1 MSNAQRAE
9 AAIQVDEHHTYEIV
23 LGEKS
28 VVTWKEGN
36 VTLKVQIPYEKQR
49 TYGEHKLGTMPNPPD
64 TLDLGQVQVS
74 LPDDLASPQTIPVTM
89 PAGANLPLYIKS
101 CQQMLL
107 PMDFPL
113 PQPKNTLIDVQGE
126 MFDGIESLERL
137 LHGYAQSAP
146 DGGGNHTDPSDTSL
160 RLRLNLWAPDL
171 LTKSPKA
178 PGQELNE
185 MLDRREND
193 QQIFL
198 PQVEGDDAIIELAQ
212 SLVALAN
219 STSEGRILLGVARDG
234 AVIGLPGHNDAARQE
249 HVQQA
254 LLQATL
260 CCKPHVPFAPPKY
273 HEQDGKCVAVVEV
286 KPAQKPQAAA
296 SSAGWRQWLQI
307 PAIRS
312 SQNDQA
318 GEKPVKPYELAGFIY
333 QRKGNVT
340 TRKRAPRPP
349 RQWKRQPPSSLELM
363 DVLKLGNCADVIV
376 LNAGEGIDTLTLGPA
391 ISGLINA
398 GQKNGV
404 VVLRNLPASW
414 TAHVRLEQLRWRL
427 RQQLRA
433 YLQAELA
440 QCLPRMKSPAI
451 RLDVVAGEWVAIIRL
466 TDINV
471 PVMLYDG
478 KAYDWAGRN
487 LKTLS
492 TDEVFTRYLKRN
504 DQGDGKKQDKLNL
517 VYGELYWPMQPPKS
531 SQIDSE
537 QQKRRYDAQ
546 RHAIIWEQQPFAPQ
560 PQKTGQS
567 CMLTVPINQALM
579 TIDADGRVSRTTDP
593 MLAGRLF
600 VRFDDVLATDLG
612 VKPQAGEH
620 TGAWFNDLPIKK
632 RTHLRLEFT
641 VQAQELFKRRRR
653 TSLLRFRVP
662 DVTLDAD
669 RLVDLQQIFTD
680 LEFYVKPVVTPA
692 NGSATAHAATPS
704 ADWKVIRGVRNKA
717 FSDIKFTAGVA
728 AKPTELARELHY
740 EDRIDSKY
748 LQTALTEI
756 QVLLE
761 SWGEMDQDVRS
772 EMAQLHMD
780 LYELISQRFQYLR
793 TE

>member
-1 MSNAQRAE
+1 MSNSQRAE

-28 VVTWKEGN
+28 VVTWKEGK
-36 VTLKVQIPYEKQR
+36 VTVKVQIPYEKQR
-49 TYGEHKLGTMPNPPD
+49 TYGKDKLGTMPNPPD
-64 TLDLGQVQVS
+64 TLDLGQVQVN
-74 LPDDLASPQTIPVTM
+74 LPDDPASPRTIPVTM
-89 PAGANLPLYIKS
+89 PAGSNLPLYIKS
-101 CQQMLL
+101 CRQMLL

-113 PQPKNTLIDVQGE
+113 PQPKNTLIDVQAE
-126 MFDGIESLERL
+126 MFDGIARLERL

-146 DGGGNHTDPSDTSL
+146 DGVGNHTDPSDTSL

-171 LTKSPKA
+171 LTRSPKA

-185 MLDRREND
+185 MLDKREND
-193 QQIFL
+193 RQIFL
-198 PQVEGDDAIIELAQ
+198 PQVEGDDAITELAQ

-260 CCKPHVPFAPPKY
+260 HCKPHVPFAPPKY
-273 HEQDGKCVAVVEV
+273 HEKDGKFVAVVEI
-286 KPAQKPQAAA
+286 KPAQKPPATA
-296 SSAGWRQWLQI
+296 SSAGWRQRLPV
-307 PAIRS
+307 PALRS
-312 SQNDQA
+312 PQNDQA
-318 GEKPVKPYELAGFIY
+318 EEKSIKPYEFAGVIY
-333 QRKGNVT
+333 RRKGNVT
-340 TRKRAPRPP
+340 THKRAPRPP
-349 RQWKRQPPSSLELM
+349 RQWKRQPLRYLELM

-391 ISGLINA
+391 ISGLVNA

-404 VVLRNLPASW
+404 VVLRNLPVSW

-427 RQQLRA
+427 RQHLHA

-440 QCLPRMKSPAI
+440 QCLPRMKPPAI
-451 RLDVVAGEWVAIIRL
+451 RPVVIAGEWVAIIRL
-466 TDINV
+466 TDIKV

-478 KAYDWAGRN
+478 KAYAWTGRN

-504 DQGDGKKQDKLNL
+504 DQGDGKKQDKVNL

-531 SQIDSE
+531 SRIDGE

-579 TIDADGRVSRTTDP
+579 TIDTDGKVNRTTDP
-593 MLAGRLF
+593 TLAGRLF
-600 VRFDDVLATDLG
+600 VRFDDVTATDLG
-612 VKPQAGEH
+612 VKPQAGEY
-620 TGAWFNDLPIKK
+620 TGTWFNDLPIKK

-669 RLVDLQQIFTD
+669 RLADLQQIFTD
-680 LEFYVKPVVTPA
+680 LEFYVKPTATP
-692 NGSATAHAATPS
+692 HAATSP
-704 ADWKVIRGVRNKA
+704 ADWQVIRGVRNKA

-728 AKPTELARELHY
+728 SKPTELARELHY

-761 SWGEMDQDVRS
+761 SWGEMDPAAS
-772 EMAQLHMD
+772 LEMAQLHLD
-780 LYELISQRFQYLR
+780 LYELISRRFQYLR

>member
-1 MSNAQRAE
+1 MSDAQRAE

-28 VVTWKEGN
+28 VVTWKEGK
-36 VTLKVQIPYEKQR
+36 VTVKVQIPYEKQR
-49 TYGEHKLGTMPNPPD
+49 AYGSHKLGSMPTPPD
-64 TLDLGQVQVS
+64 MLDLGRVQVN
-74 LPDDLASPQTIPVTM
+74 LPDDPAAPQTIPVTM
-89 PAGANLPLYIKS
+89 PAGSNLPLYIKS
-101 CQQMLL
+101 CRQMLL

-113 PQPKNTLIDVQGE
+113 PQPKDTLIDVQGE

-137 LHGYAQSAP
+137 LHEYASSAP
-146 DGGGNHTDPSDTSL
+146 DGAGDRSDISDTSL
-160 RLRLNLWAPDL
+160 RLRLHLWAPDL

-185 MLDRREND
+185 MLDKREND
-193 QQIFL
+193 RQIFL
-198 PQVEGDDAIIELAQ
+198 PQIEGDAAVTELAQ

-219 STSEGRILLGVARDG
+219 STSEGRILLGVDRDG
-234 AVIGLPGHNDAARQE
+234 AVIGLPGHNDASRQE

-254 LLQATL
+254 LLHATL
-260 CCKPHVPFAPPKY
+260 RCKPHVPVAPPKY
-273 HEQDGKCVAVVEV
+273 HEKDGKFVAVVEV

-296 SSAGWRQWLQI
+296 GPSTWMQQLPVPVIRPPRLD
-307 PAIRS
+307 PAEE
-312 SQNDQA
+312 QPA
-318 GEKPVKPYELAGFIY
+318 APYQLAGFIY
-333 QRKGNVT
+333 RRKGNVT
-340 TRKRAPRPP
+340 MHKRAPRPP
-349 RQWKRQPPSSLELM
+349 RRWKRQQLSYLELT

-376 LNAGEGIDTLTLGPA
+376 LNAGDGIDTLTLGPA

-404 VVLRNLPASW
+404 VVLRNLPAAW
-414 TAHVRLEQLRWRL
+414 TTHVPLQQLRWRL
-427 RQQLRA
+427 RQHLHA
-433 YLQAELA
+433 YLQTELA
-440 QCLPRMKSPAI
+440 QCLPGMKPPSI
-451 RLDVVAGEWVAIIRL
+451 RLAVIAGEWVAIIRL
-466 TDINV
+466 ADITM
-471 PVMLYDG
+471 PVMLYAG

-504 DQGDGKKQDKLNL
+504 DQGDGKKQDKVNL

-531 SQIDSE
+531 SRIDGE

-546 RHAIIWEQQPFAPQ
+546 RHAIIWEQQPFAPH

-567 CMLTVPINQALM
+567 CMLTIPINQALM
-579 TIDADGRVSRTTDP
+579 TIAADGRVSRTADP
-593 MLAGRLF
+593 ILQGRLF
-600 VRFDDVLATDLG
+600 VRFDDVLATNLG
-612 VKPQAGEH
+612 VKPEAGEH
-620 TGAWFNDLPIKK
+620 TRTWFNDLPIKK

-669 RLVDLQQIFTD
+669 RLADLQQIFTD
-680 LEFYVKPVVTPA
+680 LEFYVKPAATGTNGFAVTD
-692 NGSATAHAATPS
+692 TVTPS

-717 FSDIKFTAGVA
+717 FSDIKFTAGIA
-728 AKPTELARELHY
+728 CNPTALARELRY
-740 EDRIDSKY
+740 EERIDRKY

-761 SWGEMDQDVRS
+761 SGGEMDPAAS
-772 EMAQLHMD
+772 AEIAHLHLD
-780 LYELISQRFQYLR
+780 LYELISRRFQYLH